1 MGAVV
6 GLFACARVCVYE
18 CVSSTYQQVFVW
30 HYFDDGKIAFMPSS
44 LWENSSLTNTANLY
58 IEMNWLISWFS
69 SITNTFTILDE
80 HNFPTDFC
88 KKKTNLWRNFL
99 ILSFGVNNLNIKN
112 GTFSNHFIEA
122 IQYDDFDS
130 DEINNRNQ
138 LNQNEFR
145 LHVFMFVNHVDI

>member
-1 MGAVV
+1 M
-6 GLFACARVCVYE
+6 
-18 CVSSTYQQVFVW
+18 
-30 HYFDDGKIAFMPSS
+30 
-44 LWENSSLTNTANLY
+44 
-58 IEMNWLISWFS
+58 
-69 SITNTFTILDE
+69 
-80 HNFPTDFC
+80 
-88 KKKTNLWRNFL
+88 WRNFL